1 MLPELKNSE
10 VVSKSLQDYK
20 HKSTFITN
28 KDVQKE
34 LNNLILSLEEQ
45 VRDLEQAHR
54 IRTAGSL
61 KPSLFT
67 ANRQNIHNTRKRII
81 SIFKENNI
89 PI

>member
-1 MLPELKNSE
+1 MLPDLKNSE
-10 VVSKSLQDYK
+10 VVTKSLQDYK

-28 KDVQKE
+28 KDVQQE
-34 LNNLILSLEEQ
+34 LNNLISSLEEQ

-61 KPSLFT
+61 KPSLFVSK
-67 ANRQNIHNTRKRII
+67 RQNIHNTRKRIVTI
-81 SIFKENNI
+81 LQENNI